1 MEEAIVSASV
11 LEIKD
16 LKVAHE
22 QYDDFVDIHR
32 PVLSISEFKEKRNLP
47 LNEKCAS
54 VFYSK
59 TAHLKDCDFIEIDRS
74 VLETIGFKNTFA
86 EQKDK
91 SGNIKLN
98 ETGNPKMR
106 DMCNDFSNAI

>member
-1 MEEAIVSASV
+1 MEEDIESASV

-32 PVLSISEFKEKRNLP
+32 PVLSISEFKEQQKLP

-54 VFYSK
+54 VFM
-59 TAHLKDCDFIEIDRS
+59 
-74 VLETIGFKNTFA
+74 
-86 EQKDK
+86 QKQL
-91 SGNIKLN
+91 I
-98 ETGNPKMR
+98 
-106 DMCNDFSNAI
+106 